1 MTVEAAQTFSIETNT
16 PKSRL
21 KTATAGAMQRR
32 SRFGI
37 KAKLFLAFFSLA
49 GLTAVASA
57 VAWYVFRDIDRAVT
71 RVTVESVPGIITA
84 LSSAEKSAEIAAA
97 APALMAVGSQEER
110 VLEQAK
116 LEEGARALVALIDDL
131 NAANVPKERTI
142 ALSNIEREIRAKL
155 EELNVAVEKRLR
167 LEAQRQA
174 TVKEL
179 STAHTSFLE
188 ALEPFVDDSVFNL
201 VMRGD
206 DVTAK
211 SASAITG
218 LVEGGVSKI
227 DQLLTINAEANLAA
241 GLLAEAAHVG
251 DPVLI
256 EPFRERFVA
265 ATATIDSNLRQLPSG
280 PETTAL
286 QEQAEGLLALGAGS
300 NNIFDVRRL
309 ALQADDSDER
319 HSVEA
324 NEKQLAALKT
334 AHESLLVT
342 LTPMIDD
349 AAFDVVLT
357 TEKVTADSKKG
368 ITELIDLGAN
378 VLELLLTM
386 RAEGNLAAGLLDQ
399 AAVSVDVNLLEPLNE
414 RFVTA
419 NEHIERMLKELPP
432 SLDDGPI
439 RKAASTLVDLGK
451 GDDGIFALRRAEL
464 QQIAAAQSALERSRA
479 LSVQL
484 GDEVTGLVK
493 AARAASN
500 AAASRSAQAINSGE
514 VFMMIITVASIVGA
528 VIVMLYYVVPWIIRP
543 LESITGAMT
552 DLAAGDTSVDIP
564 GRERSDELGRMA
576 QALGV
581 FRDTA
586 IEVQKSNLKE
596 IRETRRRLSEAIE
609 SISEAFSLYDSED
622 RLVACNSKYRSLLY
636 PDASDE
642 SIIGET
648 FETLIRGSAERG
660 DIVDAQGRIEEWVEE
675 RLACHRDPSAAFL
688 QRRGDGRWVL
698 VSERKTDDGSRVA
711 VYSDVTELKQRE
723 EELSVKTNALE
734 QLSSQLAKYLSPQV
748 YESIFTG
755 RSKVTVASRR
765 KKLTIFFSD
774 LEGFTETTE
783 RLEPEDL
790 TQLLNHYLTE
800 MSKIALQYGGTI
812 DKYVGDAMLIFFGDP
827 ETQGVK
833 ADAVA
838 CVRMAIAMR
847 KRMRELNSVWRAS
860 GIEKPPR
867 CRTGINT
874 GFCTV
879 GNFGSEDRMD
889 YTIIGGG
896 VNLAC
901 RLEQMAPS
909 GEILIS
915 YETYALVKDQ
925 VCCEKRDQLNVKGIS
940 RPVATYQVVGLYD
953 DLGKSHDLIH
963 EDYGT
968 LKLDIDLEAMSTEER
983 SHAVTVLQRAVDRLS
998 RAKEAAAP
1006 VIPAKRDRA

>member
-16 PKSRL
+16 TESRL
-21 KTATAGAMQRR
+21 KQTATTGNMQRR

-49 GLTAVASA
+49 GLTAVASG
-57 VAWYVFRDIDRAVT
+57 VAWHVFRDIDRAVT

-131 NAANVPKERTI
+131 NASNVPQERTI
-142 ALSNIEREIRAKL
+142 ALSNIEREITAKL
-155 EELNVAVEKRLR
+155 KELNVAVEKRLR

-174 TVKEL
+174 AVRGL
-179 STAHTSFLE
+179 STAHASFLI
-188 ALEPFVDDSVFNL
+188 ALEPLIDDSVFDL
-201 VMRGD
+201 VTKGE
-206 DVTAK
+206 DVTAE
-211 SASAITG
+211 SSRAITD
-218 LVEGGVSKI
+218 LVESNVSRI
-227 DQLLTINAEANLAA
+227 DLLSTINAEGNLAA
-241 GLLAEAAHVG
+241 SLLAGAAHVS
-251 DPVLI
+251 DPALI
-256 EPFRERFVA
+256 QPIRERFLA
-265 ATATIDSNLRQLPSG
+265 AAATIDRSLRQLTGG
-280 PETTAL
+280 PETTPL
-286 QEQAEGLLALGAGS
+286 RERTEGLLALGAGPD
-300 NNIFDVRRL
+300 NMFDVRARTL
-309 ALQADDSDER
+309 RAASGDR
-319 HSVEA
+319 HSLEVDQQ
-324 NEKQLAALKT
+324 QLARLKT
-334 AHESLLVT
+334 AHESLLLT

-349 AAFDVVLT
+349 AAFDLVLT
-357 TEKVTADSKKG
+357 TERVSAHNRKELKD
-368 ITELIDLGAN
+368 LIDVGAN
-378 VLELLLTM
+378 VLQLLLTV
-386 RAEGNLAAGLLDQ
+386 RAEGNLAVSLLDQ
-399 AAVSVDVNLLEPLNE
+399 AAGTLDVSLLEPLSE
-414 RFVTA
+414 RFVA
-419 NEHIERMLKELPP
+419 AKEHIEQMLRELPP
-432 SLDDGPI
+432 SLDGQV
-439 RKAASTLVDLGK
+439 RKVASTFVDLGS

-464 QQIAAAQSALERSRA
+464 QQIAAAQSALEGSRA

-484 GDEVTGLVK
+484 GDEVAGLV
-493 AARAASN
+493 AGARAASN

-514 VFMMIITVASIVGA
+514 ALMMIITVASIVGA

-552 DLAAGDTSVDIP
+552 DLAAGDMSIDIP

-622 RLVACNSKYRSLLY
+622 RLVACNSKYRTLLY
-636 PDASDE
+636 PGADDE
-642 SIIGET
+642 SIIGMT
-648 FETLIRGSAERG
+648 FETLIRRSAERG
-660 DIVDAQGRIEEWVEE
+660 DIVDAQGRIEEWMEE
-675 RLACHRDPSAAFL
+675 RLARHRDPSAAFL
-688 QRRGDGRWVL
+688 QRRGDGRWVI
-698 VSERKTDDGSRVA
+698 VSEHKTDDGGRVA

-734 QLSSQLAKYLSPQV
+734 QLSGQLAKYLSPQV

-783 RLEPEDL
+783 RLESEDL
-790 TQLLNHYLTE
+790 TQFLNHYLTE

-812 DKYVGDAMLIFFGDP
+812 DKYVGDAILIFFGDP

-838 CVRMAIAMR
+838 CVSMAIAMR
-847 KRMRELNSVWRAS
+847 KRMRELGSVWRDS

-901 RLEQMAPS
+901 RLEQMAPP

-915 YETYALVKDQ
+915 YETYAHVRDQ
-925 VCCEKRDQLNVKGIS
+925 VCCEERGHIDVKGIS
-940 RPVATYQVVGLYD
+940 RPVAIYQVIDTYD
-953 DLGKSHDLIH
+953 NLGKSGDLIH

-968 LKLDIDLEAMSTEER
+968 LKLDIDPEAMSTEER

-998 RAKEAAAP
+998 RASKAAAP
-1006 VIPAKRDRA
+1006 VTSAKKDRA